1 MRRCSSRRGWRT
13 VDDPALSS
21 KFTRELVAPVIRDD
35 VLKLDPRTLYKNPV
49 IFVTGIVAALSTLA
63 ARNKSAIL
71 LAIIFIPRIIPALK
85 TVKYRPARR
94 GCGRTGLS
102 RKIA

>member
-1 MRRCSSRRGWRT
+1 M
-13 VDDPALSS
+13 
-21 KFTRELVAPVIRDD
+21 IRDD

>member
-1 MRRCSSRRGWRT
+1 M
-13 VDDPALSS
+13 
-21 KFTRELVAPVIRDD
+21 IRDD

-63 ARNKSAIL
+63 ARNQSAIL
-71 LAIIFIPRIIPALK
+71 LAIIFNPRIIPALK
-85 TVKYRPARR
+85 RVKYRPARR
-94 GCGRTGLS
+94 GRGRTGLS